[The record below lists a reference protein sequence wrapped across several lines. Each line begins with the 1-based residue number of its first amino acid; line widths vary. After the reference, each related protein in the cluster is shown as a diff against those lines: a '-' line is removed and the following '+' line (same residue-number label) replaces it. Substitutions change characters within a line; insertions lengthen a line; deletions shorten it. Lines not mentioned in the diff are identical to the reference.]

1 MDKKAKETAISNQI
15 SALKVISDNIGF
27 TPDYFHSPQSRK
39 ELELY
44 VHQFVDFIR
53 EENQVEI
60 VTEWLDTGGYFSNA
74 WGIKDKYRDSK
85 NKLIHYA
92 KIHYAKS
99 NDTLST
105 SFLESQIKAIE
116 IVVEKLLEE
125 EKDAGTQTGE

>member
-27 TPDYFHSPQSRK
+27 TPDYFPSPKDEK
-39 ELELY
+39 ELQLY

-53 EENQVEI
+53 EEKQVEI
-60 VTEWLDTGGYFSNA
+60 VTEFSPAYLESDEIGYYTISNPIN
-74 WGIKDKYRDSK
+74 GRYTEEGMV
-85 NKLIHYA
+85 LYT
-92 KIHYAKS
+92 KS
-99 NDTLST
+99 DNTLSP

-125 EKDAGTQTGE
+125 KDAGTQTGE